1 MKHVEAIL
9 IVVLLLSLW
18 LTGLT
23 SCQVVVIGDNS
34 YGKAINVSLAY
45 IELWYPRAKLLTEKV
60 EPKIEARG
68 NTISI
73 TWTGN
78 ESEVYV
84 ELIKINDEYVVYLF
98 KIYGLKGKFN
108 EFMYTKFLSTLIKA
122 IDNKG
127 ELVKASEVGIDSG
140 DVGRRVTY
148 MVKNLALAGAL
159 TITEIYPDVIVVQDM
174 LTPKLIEYASSK
186 GLVVHV
192 PSIPLSAIKTN
203 KSMTSITGISITY
216 KKYNNTLY
224 PITII
229 QSESKR
235 IEINLYNG
243 QITYEELPTQT
254 TKEAK
259 GNNILWLTASSII
272 VVSIIV
278 CITIIRLKHK
288 RRSSRRRKRR

>member
-9 IVVLLLSLW
+9 IVVLLLSLG

-23 SCQVVVIGDNS
+23 SYQVVVIGDNS
-34 YGKAINVSLAY
+34 YGKAINVTSAY

-68 NTISI
+68 NTISF

-78 ESEVYV
+78 KSEVHV

-98 KIYGLKGKFN
+98 RICGLKGKFN
-108 EFMYTKFLSTLIKA
+108 EFMYTKFLSTLVKA
-122 IDNKG
+122 IDSKG

-159 TITEIYPDVIVVQDM
+159 TITEIYPDVIVVQDI

-192 PSIPLSAIKTN
+192 PSTPLSAIKTN

-229 QSESKR
+229 QSKDKR

>member
-9 IVVLLLSLW
+9 VIVLLLSLW

-23 SCQVVVIGDNS
+23 SYQVVVVGDNN
-34 YGKAINVSLAY
+34 YGKAVNVTLAY
-45 IELWYPRAKLLTEKV
+45 IELWYPKAKILTKKV
-60 EPKIEARG
+60 EPKIEAKG

-78 ESEVYV
+78 KSEVHI

-98 KIYGLKGKFN
+98 KTYGLKGKFN
-108 EFMYTKFLSTLIKA
+108 EFIYTRFLSTLVKA
-122 IDNKG
+122 IDSKG

-229 QSESKR
+229 QSKNKR

-254 TKEAK
+254 MKEAK
-259 GNNILWLTASSII
+259 GNNNTNIN
-272 VVSIIV
+272 
-278 CITIIRLKHK
+278 
-288 RRSSRRRKRR
+288 